1 MTDDLRDSNIMQL
14 AAQDNWSIKAK
25 KKPSQNMDDQLP
37 IVESVN
43 YELERK
49 ENEE

>member
-25 KKPSQNMDDQLP
+25 KKP